1 VIKGLE
7 QDFGPDVVIF
17 HAGTERS
24 ADGVLHAA
32 GGRVVNVC
40 ARGADL
46 TEARARAYDAIAK
59 IDWPQGFHRTDI
71 GWRAL

>member
-1 VIKGLE
+1 
-7 QDFGPDVVIF
+7 VVIF
-17 HAGTERS
+17 HAGTERA
-24 ADGVLHAA
+24 ADGSLRAA

-46 TEARARAYDAIAK
+46 TEARTKAYDAITK
-59 IDWPQGFHRTDI
+59 IGWPEGFHRKDI